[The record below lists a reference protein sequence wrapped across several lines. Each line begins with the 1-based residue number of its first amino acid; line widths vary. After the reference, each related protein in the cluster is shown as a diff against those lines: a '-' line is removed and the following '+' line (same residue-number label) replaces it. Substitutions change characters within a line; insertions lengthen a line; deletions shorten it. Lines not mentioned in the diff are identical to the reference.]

1 MVIKGVGI
9 GRGVA
14 VGPVIRMA
22 AALPEP
28 SDAPRADSV
37 SAESEIERVTK
48 SLALVNADLNR
59 RAEEAANGDEG
70 AKQAAPIL
78 QAIAM
83 FASDPALAQSINTL
97 IEQGKTAERAVLEGF
112 GAVEEMFKAIG
123 GYQGERAADLYDVGQ
138 RVIADLMGVPAPGV
152 PVSDTPFVLVAEDL
166 SPADTAGLD
175 LDKTLAIVTSQ
186 GGPTSHTAIL
196 ARARGIV
203 AVVSAAGADDLK
215 NGETVIVNAAESTIT
230 TEPSDEQVA
239 AAEAAKAKAAKA
251 KELRGKPGATKD
263 GYHIP
268 LLANVGKPSDGKT
281 ALEYGA
287 EGVGL
292 FRSEFLFIGNAEPPS
307 VEEQTKAYAELLAQF
322 PGKKVVIRM
331 LDAGADKPLPFLTP
345 EDEPNPAL
353 GLRGLRTLRTH
364 MNVLEGQL
372 KALAAADAQT
382 DADLWVMAPMVADAH
397 EAAYFVKLGKSF
409 GLKKVGVMAEVP
421 SIALMA
427 DQVAKVADFVSIGTN
442 DLTQYTLAADRTLGS
457 VANYQTAWHPAVL
470 RAIKLIADAGNANGM
485 PVGVCGEAAADPD
498 LAVVLTGIGVNSL
511 SMTPVALDDVRAELA
526 GVTLEEAQEKAAKAL
541 NGDFYNPSEWN
552 I

>member
-123 GYQGERAADLYDVGQ
+123 GYQGERAADLHDVGQ

-152 PVSDTPFVLVAEDL
+152 PVSAPPVVLVAEDL

>member
-123 GYQGERAADLYDVGQ
+123 GYQGERAADLHDVGQ

-485 PVGVCGEAAADPD
+485 PVGVCGEAAADPE

>member
-123 GYQGERAADLYDVGQ
+123 GYQGERAADLHDVGQ

-427 DQVAKVADFVSIGTN
+427 DQVVKVADFVSIGTN

>member
-123 GYQGERAADLYDVGQ
+123 GYQGERAADLHDVGQ
-138 RVIADLMGVPAPGV
+138 CVIADLMGVPAPGV

>member
-123 GYQGERAADLYDVGQ
+123 GYQGERAADLHDVGQ

-307 VEEQTKAYAELLAQF
+307 VEEQTKAYVELLAQF

>member
-123 GYQGERAADLYDVGQ
+123 GYQGERAADLHDVGQ

-175 LDKTLAIVTSQ
+175 LDKTLAIITSQ

>member
-97 IEQGKTAERAVLEGF
+97 IERGKTAERAVLEGF

-123 GYQGERAADLYDVGQ
+123 GYQGERAADLHDVGQ

-427 DQVAKVADFVSIGTN
+427 D
-442 DLTQYTLAADRTLGS
+442 RTLGS

>member
-123 GYQGERAADLYDVGQ
+123 GYQGERAADLRDVGQ

>member
-97 IEQGKTAERAVLEGF
+97 IERGKTAERAVLEGF
-112 GAVEEMFKAIG
+112 GDVEEMFKAIG
-123 GYQGERAADLYDVGQ
+123 GYQGERAADLHDVGQ

>member
-97 IEQGKTAERAVLEGF
+97 IEQGKTAERAVLERF

-123 GYQGERAADLYDVGQ
+123 GYQGERAADLHDVGQ

-427 DQVAKVADFVSIGTN
+427 DQVAKVADFVAIGTN

>member
-97 IEQGKTAERAVLEGF
+97 IERGKTAERAVLEGF

-123 GYQGERAADLYDVGQ
+123 GYQGERAADLHDVGQ

-427 DQVAKVADFVSIGTN
+427 DVSIGTN

>member
-123 GYQGERAADLYDVGQ
+123 GYQGERAADLHDVGQ

-526 GVTLEEAQEKAAKAL
+526 GVTLEGAQEKAAKAL

>member
-123 GYQGERAADLYDVGQ
+123 GYQGERAADLHDVGQ

-485 PVGVCGEAAADPD
+485 PVGVCGEAAADSD

>member
-123 GYQGERAADLYDVGQ
+123 GYQGERAADLHDVGQ

-541 NGDFYNPSEWN
+541 NGDFCNPSEWN

>member
-123 GYQGERAADLYDVGQ
+123 GYQGERAADLHDVGQ

-541 NGDFYNPSEWN
+541 NGDFYKPAE
-552 I
+552 

>member
-97 IEQGKTAERAVLEGF
+97 IERGKTAERAVLEGF

-123 GYQGERAADLYDVGQ
+123 GYQGERAADLHAVGQ

>member
-97 IEQGKTAERAVLEGF
+97 IGQGKTAERAVLEGF

-123 GYQGERAADLYDVGQ
+123 GYQGERAADLHDVGQ